1 VEALAAGQAPF
12 AEQMFV
18 VNVWLVL
25 FNLIPAFPMDGGRVL
40 RAFLAMATDYARA
53 TQIAAAI
60 GQGLALLFGL
70 VGLFGSNPLLVF
82 VALFVWMGAAGEA
95 SVAQMRAAL
104 AGIPVGRAMVRE
116 FVTVER
122 TATLREV
129 ANKVLDGFQPDFPV
143 VDGGK
148 LVGVI
153 HQSDLLRGLTASGPD
168 ATVEAYM
175 QTQVPT
181 ADSGEMLDRAFAR
194 LHEGEAAVIP
204 VVDDGNLVGLL
215 TPENVSELL
224 MIRKA
229 IKARLP
235 A

>member
-1 VEALAAGQAPF
+1 
-12 AEQMFV
+12 
-18 VNVWLVL
+18 
-25 FNLIPAFPMDGGRVL
+25 
-40 RAFLAMATDYARA
+40 
-53 TQIAAAI
+53 
-60 GQGLALLFGL
+60 
-70 VGLFGSNPLLVF
+70 
-82 VALFVWMGAAGEA
+82 
-95 SVAQMRAAL
+95 
-104 AGIPVGRAMVRE
+104 
-116 FVTVER
+116 
-122 TATLREV
+122 
-129 ANKVLDGFQPDFPV
+129 
-143 VDGGK
+143 
-148 LVGVI
+148 VI